1 MSYYNYNNLSVND
14 VEALCY
20 DYFNGAG
27 AYQSQNTA
35 FQSYLSQATSPS
47 LGSSSGNS
55 VNGGNSGSSA
65 SYATKS
71 VYDTNGIY
79 SSSRYM

>member
-1 MSYYNYNNLSVND
+1 MSVND
-14 VEALCY
+14 VEALCF

-27 AYQSQNTA
+27 AYQHQNMA

-47 LGSSSGNS
+47 LGSSSSGKNT
-55 VNGGNSGSSA
+55 GGNYS

-71 VYDTNGIY
+71 VYDNNGFY

>member
-1 MSYYNYNNLSVND
+1 MSQYNYNNLSVND
-14 VEALCY
+14 VEALYY
-20 DYFNGAG
+20 DYFNGSG
-27 AYQSQNTA
+27 AYQQQNTA

-55 VNGGNSGSSA
+55 GNGGSSA